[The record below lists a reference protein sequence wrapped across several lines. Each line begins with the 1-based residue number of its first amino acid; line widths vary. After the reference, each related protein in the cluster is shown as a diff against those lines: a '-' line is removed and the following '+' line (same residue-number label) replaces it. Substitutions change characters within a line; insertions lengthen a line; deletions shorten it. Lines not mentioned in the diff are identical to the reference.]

1 MKKKIDSIEDYPT
14 VVEWIDRQSIAFNSL
29 FERCFQK
36 CFREGRAEEVAEY
49 AKQAIIK
56 SYKK

>member
-49 AKQAIIK
+49 AKQAIT
-56 SYKK
+56 